1 MTDFLMKPKIDF
13 AFKEIMMDEQARIG
27 FLSAILKLNPS
38 DIRNT
43 QILNTNLRKLHDNEK
58 QGILD
63 VRILMNDNTEID
75 IEIQLSILNVWA
87 DRALFYLA
95 KMYTEQ
101 INSGDDY
108 TIFKKCVSIS
118 ILDFELFKD
127 SPEFYSC
134 FHIREDTRHTIYTDK
149 MEFHVLELPKLPKE
163 LREDSSD
170 IELWGKFINAERKE
184 EFDVLAEKNS
194 YIGSAYQ
201 HLQVISQDK
210 QKRMEYEAREK
221 AVRDYNQ
228 GILEAEQ
235 RGEMRVNKLHS
246 LLIKD
251 KRYSDLE
258 RSANDSSYQKQLMSE
273 YGI

>member
-1 MTDFLMKPKIDF
+1 MK
-13 AFKEIMMDEQARIG
+13 
-27 FLSAILKLNPS
+27 
-38 DIRNT
+38 
-43 QILNTNLRKLHDNEK
+43 
-58 QGILD
+58 
-63 VRILMNDNTEID
+63 
-75 IEIQLSILNVWA
+75 
-87 DRALFYLA
+87 
-95 KMYTEQ
+95 
-101 INSGDDY
+101 
-108 TIFKKCVSIS
+108 
-118 ILDFELFKD
+118 
-127 SPEFYSC
+127 
-134 FHIREDTRHTIYTDK
+134 
-149 MEFHVLELPKLPKE
+149 
-163 LREDSSD
+163 
-170 IELWGKFINAERKE
+170 
-184 EFDVLAEKNS
+184 EFDMLAEKNS

>member
-1 MTDFLMKPKIDF
+1 MK
-13 AFKEIMMDEQARIG
+13 
-27 FLSAILKLNPS
+27 
-38 DIRNT
+38 
-43 QILNTNLRKLHDNEK
+43 
-58 QGILD
+58 
-63 VRILMNDNTEID
+63 
-75 IEIQLSILNVWA
+75 
-87 DRALFYLA
+87 
-95 KMYTEQ
+95 
-101 INSGDDY
+101 
-108 TIFKKCVSIS
+108 
-118 ILDFELFKD
+118 
-127 SPEFYSC
+127 
-134 FHIREDTRHTIYTDK
+134 
-149 MEFHVLELPKLPKE
+149 
-163 LREDSSD
+163 
-170 IELWGKFINAERKE
+170 
-184 EFDVLAEKNS
+184 EFDMLAEKNS

-246 LLIKD
+246 SLIND